1 MSAKIL
7 DTIGVIT
14 KKENF
19 VSVESET
26 SSNAMILESLQPYPG
41 YHGLTVPDTLEP
53 DSLFA
58 ITKLIYDDEAVIRA
72 IQDVKKVFKG
82 NFDAAPGTINI
93 QNMDNNFIR
102 LKYLPYARVG
112 EVLQEFEKTG
122 IEFKKKKA
130 LAPFES
136 ILKVRK
142 FFTVEESAEGIFH
155 DLVDT
160 NMFYLKIPVML
171 NWPTFEKIT
180 LSLKYNMD
188 NKNFD
193 AAQCS
198 VYYRYGLIDFVRIY
212 DRDSS
217 LSKLNFIRDKYLEAI
232 SKL

>member
-26 SSNAMILESLQPYPG
+26 GSNAMILESLQPYPG
-41 YHGLTVPDTLEP
+41 YHGLTVPDSLEP

-58 ITKLIYDDEAVIRA
+58 ITKLMYDDETVIRA
-72 IQDVKKVFKG
+72 IQAVKKTFKG
-82 NFDAAPGTINI
+82 KFDAAPGTIII
-93 QNMDNNFIR
+93 QNLDNNFIR
-102 LKYLPYARVG
+102 FKHLPYGRMG
-112 EVLQEFEKTG
+112 EIIQEFEKTG

-130 LAPFES
+130 LQPFES
-136 ILKVRK
+136 TLKVRK
-142 FFTVEESAEGIFH
+142 FFTVEESADGIFH

-171 NWPTFEKIT
+171 NWPAFEKIT

-188 NKNFD
+188 DKNFD

-212 DRDSS
+212 DQDSS
-217 LSKLNFIRDKYLEAI
+217 LAKLNFIRDKYLEAI

>member
-26 SSNAMILESLQPYPG
+26 GSNALVLESLQPYPG
-41 YHGLTVPDTLEP
+41 YHGLTVPDSLEP

-58 ITKLIYDDEAVIRA
+58 ITKLMYDDEAVIRA
-72 IQDVKKVFKG
+72 IQAVKKTFKG
-82 NFDAAPGTINI
+82 KFDAAPGTINI

-122 IEFKKKKA
+122 IEFKKKKYI
-130 LAPFES
+130 APFES

-160 NMFYLKIPVML
+160 NMFYLKIPAIL

-180 LSLKYNMD
+180 LSLKYNME